1 MNRPEKAPTAH
12 ENRPAKAENALAN
25 RHDKA
30 PTARASR
37 PAETADSLAN
47 RLDKP
52 PTARASRPA
61 EAAST
66 RTERRAPARA
76 LRTEAD
82 TTETANAR
90 TGRLGE
96 EATAEALRRG
106 GFEIVARNWRAGRYE
121 LDIVARRADELHFVE
136 VKTRRAGALTPPEE
150 ALTPQK
156 RRALRRAVEAFVAA
170 SGSRYDGFDL
180 RFDLAAVHRGAE
192 GELRIDWF
200 ADAVEYGW

>member
-12 ENRPAKAENALAN
+12 ENRPAKAENAHAN
-25 RHDKA
+25 RPDKA
-30 PTARASR
+30 
-37 PAETADSLAN
+37 
-47 RLDKP
+47 